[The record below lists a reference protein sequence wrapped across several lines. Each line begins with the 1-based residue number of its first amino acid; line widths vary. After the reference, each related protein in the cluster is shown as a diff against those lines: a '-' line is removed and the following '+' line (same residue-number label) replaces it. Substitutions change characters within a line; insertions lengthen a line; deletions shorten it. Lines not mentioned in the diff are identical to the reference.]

1 MEQIPA
7 LAHIF
12 SCMKHLGI
20 KQYLLLAMVTKGR
33 TEENKR
39 VYKAVYLSKEDIK
52 SPATHSVR
60 GASPYV
66 LLLTFPYPAK
76 PIKSHRRVTLRK
88 S

>member
-1 MEQIPA
+1 
-7 LAHIF
+7 
-12 SCMKHLGI
+12 MKHLGI

-66 LLLTFPYPAK
+66 LLLTFPYPAQ